1 MPEVRV
7 KRQSP
12 GAPRRHE
19 NVRSTVLSFRL
30 FRGRFIRDA
39 DGDVGAPEEEVFR
52 WDGWERLRP
61 RRHENE
67 RATVRRSGFFVGGSF
82 AVPTGRGASVFRL
95 PAARCFGE
103 RERDGGF
110 ARCFRSSSTDQPK
123 HQNTSHSQLL
133 RISVFQRFSVSAFQL
148 LPPDAT
154 ALGCGPEEAELVW
167 VGLGVFAVLEN
178 CLNERMS
185 GQVNCSR
192 KNELS
197 EQLAGWRVPIG

>member
-1 MPEVRV
+1 MVN
-7 KRQSP
+7 
-12 GAPRRHE
+12 GL
-19 NVRSTVLSFRL
+19 TYRL
-30 FRGRFIRDA
+30 FRGLFIRNA

-110 ARCFRSSSTDQPK
+110 ARCFRFFALTDLLK
-123 HQNTSHSQLL
+123 HRNTETPAILSFYLQT
-133 RISVFQRFSVSAFQL
+133 
-148 LPPDAT
+148 LPPLVA
-154 ALGCGPEEAELVW
+154 ARLGRNLQ
-167 VGLGVFAVLEN
+167 GL
-178 CLNERMS
+178 
-185 GQVNCSR
+185 
-192 KNELS
+192 
-197 EQLAGWRVPIG
+197 IGGFCTY